1 MVVFITLDEGAGHTL
16 NFLNRY
22 GRKWSRH
29 LTELTYCQLASRAVA
44 PPGVYIFCDRER
56 MLEAER
62 TLACQLWDQLSTSPQ
77 THRLLNNPHK
87 QLTRFELL
95 RALWRQ
101 ETNDFN
107 VYRVWENRRKVRY
120 PVFVRIENDHSGPK
134 SSLISSPDALAKVL
148 QHMKAAGVPEELAL
162 IVEYQEVRS
171 PDGLY
176 RKYGAYRIGGRIF
189 GQHVLIGEYWSLK
202 AQDRIRNEATQA
214 ENSAY
219 YRDNPHRELLM
230 PYFELAHIEYGRI
243 DYGFNGDRIQIW
255 EINDNPAFATP
266 IPSRMSPES
275 KEVTYVEAL
284 DALAEGL
291 TSGPALELFA

>member
-1 MVVFITLDEGAGHTL
+1 MVVFVTLEEGAGHTL

-29 LTELTYCQLASRAVA
+29 LTELTYCQLVSRAQA

-56 MLEAER
+56 MLEPER
-62 TLACQLWDQLSTSPQ
+62 ALACRLWDQLATSPQ

-107 VYRVWENRRKVRY
+107 VYRAWENRRKLRF

-134 SSLISSPDALAKVL
+134 SSLISSEIALAKVL
-148 QHMKAAGVPEELAL
+148 KHMKDAGVPEELAL

-176 RKYGAYRIGGRIF
+176 RKYGAYRIGDRIF
-189 GQHVLIGEYWSLK
+189 GQHVLIGKYWSLK
-202 AQDRIRNEATQA
+202 AEDRIRNEATLA

-219 YRDNPHRELLM
+219 FLGNPHRDLLM

-243 DYGFNGDRIQIW
+243 DYAFVGERIQIW
-255 EINDNPAFATP
+255 EINDNPSFANRT
-266 IPSRMSPES
+266 PSRMSTEP
-275 KEVTYVEAL
+275 KEVTYIEAL
-284 DALAEGL
+284 DALTGGL
-291 TSGPALELFA
+291 ASGPTLELAS